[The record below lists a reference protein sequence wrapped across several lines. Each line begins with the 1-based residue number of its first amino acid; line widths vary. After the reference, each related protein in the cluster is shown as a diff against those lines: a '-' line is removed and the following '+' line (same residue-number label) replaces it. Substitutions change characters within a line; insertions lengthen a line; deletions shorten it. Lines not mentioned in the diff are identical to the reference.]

1 MNSLYGRFAM
11 DPHLLSHE
19 IIDTDRIDNSK
30 PYEVRVELTPGKTL
44 LTYYNEKQSFNMKIN
59 IAIGLSVTA
68 YARIIISEFFNNP
81 ELTGRVYYSDTD
93 SIFCDK

>member
-1 MNSLYGRFAM
+1 
-11 DPHLLSHE
+11 
-19 IIDTDRIDNSK
+19 
-30 PYEVRVELTPGKTL
+30 
-44 LTYYNEKQSFNMKIN
+44 MKIN

>member
-1 MNSLYGRFAM
+1 
-11 DPHLLSHE
+11 
-19 IIDTDRIDNSK
+19 
-30 PYEVRVELTPGKTL
+30 
-44 LTYYNEKQSFNMKIN
+44 MKIN

-93 SIFCDK
+93 SIFCDKELPSRYIGTSLGKMNL